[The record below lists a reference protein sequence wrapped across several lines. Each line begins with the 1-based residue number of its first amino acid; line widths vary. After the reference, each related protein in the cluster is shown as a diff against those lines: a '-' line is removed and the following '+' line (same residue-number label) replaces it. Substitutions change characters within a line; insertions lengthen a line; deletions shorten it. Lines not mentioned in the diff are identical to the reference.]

1 MKSVN
6 ELNQQL
12 ANAVSFLDETRAK
25 YEGKAAM
32 PADVEARFDQAAN
45 DMLDAKKELELRAE
59 LESARSFMM
68 QPANGPAVMG
78 ANNSQQ
84 VEDAAVRSW
93 RQYLRGDSSQ
103 VSNIRASQQVNPNTA
118 GGFLVPTVILNEIIK
133 PVNDPIFMRQI
144 CRVQTIRGNVA
155 VPRQTN
161 RATSYWQGET
171 ETATATSVTTGLR
184 DFKPHR
190 VTVKTSNSRLLIE
203 QSVIDV
209 EQWLAE
215 ELDYSVRL
223 KEEAAAMQGTG
234 VGQWL
239 GIFTA
244 SNDGISTAR
253 DVETAG
259 SGTIAADDIMS
270 TMMNCKMTIRNRGS
284 WVGSRQFVTAVMK
297 LKDSANQ
304 YIFSESAGIGNV
316 LAVGTPMVL
325 KGRPLYESESA
336 PTALTAGN
344 YPVVFG
350 DFQYYQIYDFLNL
363 AIQVLVEDPYA
374 SAGEYGYVMH
384 KFSDG
389 APILEEAFSRL
400 KVKA

>member
-12 ANAVSFLDETRAK
+12 AAAVSFVDETRAT
-25 YEGKAAM
+25 YEGKATM
-32 PADVEARFDQAAN
+32 PADVEARFDKAVA
-45 DMLDAKKELELRAE
+45 DMLDAKKELEVRAE

-68 QPANGPAVMG
+68 APANGPAVMG
-78 ANNSQQ
+78 NNNSQQ

-103 VSNIRASQQVNPNTA
+103 VSNIRANQQVNPNTA

-144 CRVQTIRGNVA
+144 SRVQTIRGNVS

-171 ETATATSVTTGLR
+171 ETAIATSVTTGLR

-244 SNDGISTAR
+244 SNDGISTGR

-270 TMMNCKMTIRNRGS
+270 VMMNCKMTIRNRAS

-316 LAVGTPMVL
+316 LAVGTPMTL

-389 APILEEAFSRL
+389 APVLEEAFSRM